1 MIRWIKTNPKLA
13 GATIVVYTFMVA
25 AAAISAFDIVHLAE
39 KYGVPAPISYTA
51 PLFIDGLAW
60 LGKIGRSKD
69 FEESTRSAGLK
80 LMAFGG
86 LLSLAANVTV
96 GETVGLKVYGAL
108 VVTGFI
114 VAEWYSAKLEAKTA
128 ASESTESTP
137 VVSATALHTA
147 QKKAADA
154 ARTLA
159 AKSPTMRPAELAR
172 ATGVSAG
179 TAGRIL
185 KAVQAIAPTSPG
197 PMGPGPAGPSVEQLA
212 EIVGTPAYI

>member
-13 GATIVVYTFMVA
+13 GATIVVYTFMIA
-25 AAAISAFDIVHLAE
+25 AAAISAFDIIHLAE

-69 FEESTRSAGLK
+69 FSDETRAGGLK

-86 LLSLAANVTV
+86 LLSLVANITV

-114 VAEWYSAKLEAKTA
+114 VAEWYSAKLEAKQATTDDDTA
-128 ASESTESTP
+128 AVTKT
-137 VVSATALHTA
+137 
-147 QKKAADA
+147 KAAQRKATEA
-154 ARTLA
+154 ARKLA

-172 ATGVSAG
+172 ATGVSPS
-179 TAGRIL
+179 TAGKIL
-185 KAVQAIAPTSPG
+185 KAVRGTAPVSPG
-197 PMGPGPAGPSVEQLA
+197 RVPVTELNASMAA
-212 EIVGTPAYI
+212 